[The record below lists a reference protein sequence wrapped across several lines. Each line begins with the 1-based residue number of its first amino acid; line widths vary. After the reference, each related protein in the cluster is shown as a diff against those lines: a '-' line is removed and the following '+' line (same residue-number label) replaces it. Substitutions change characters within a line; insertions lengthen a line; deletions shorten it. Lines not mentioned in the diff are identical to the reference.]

1 MAGVQRT
8 RGSGVRLS
16 YSIDVHTSA
25 AAPHIDTPKISYD
38 LACRFYNSFG
48 LTDDDVPYVSDT
60 HDSIDIPQ
68 LLARTTDGQ

>member
-1 MAGVQRT
+1 VNDHYGWPAFNAREAPE
-8 RGSGVRLS
+8 SDFS

-48 LTDDDVPYVSDT
+48 LTDDDVPM
-60 HDSIDIPQ
+60 
-68 LLARTTDGQ
+68 